1 MKDEYLGSYLNG
13 LMNMASSN
21 SKYIG
26 PSSVEVDCFKKE
38 EFNKYYKIDISPT
51 TLTFEEQIKE
61 WFGDDKKV
69 IESIIYWTNNKIK
82 DDKKIYHVNDKD
94 YELFRKYNPFYSIDD
109 IFVLETKD
117 YLITYVLGNN
127 E

>member
-1 MKDEYLGSYLNG
+1 MNSEYLGSYLNG

-26 PSSVEVDCFKKE
+26 PSFVEVDCFTKE
-38 EFNKYYKIDISPT
+38 EFKKYYKIEISPT
-51 TLTFEEQIKE
+51 TLNFEDMINE
-61 WFGDDKKV
+61 WFCDDKNV

-82 DDKKIYHVNDKD
+82 DIKKVYIVDDKD

-109 IFVLETKD
+109 IFILETKK